1 MIGVFLLPLGEDCN
15 LSPVHCKISVHGPE
29 AQLSIRLSVVRMEV
43 TKVKRPTMNVGQDE
57 PASVVCGLLAL
68 KIEIP

>member
-1 MIGVFLLPLGEDCN
+1 
-15 LSPVHCKISVHGPE
+15 
-29 AQLSIRLSVVRMEV
+29 MEV

-68 KIEIP
+68 KIEIPWNKERETPEPVWHSEVS